1 MDLFRRHETNARDY
15 MNGAPN
21 MLMDRAYLLSQL
33 DAQILINRQP

>member
-21 MLMDRAYLLSQL
+21 VSMDRVYLPS
-33 DAQILINRQP
+33 